1 MKNGY
6 AEFLRMFDW
15 NYFITC
21 RTPNKI
27 YTRTVST
34 WIDKLSCNSTIVE
47 KIFYVSDRDKGDYNN
62 NHDNMLIDNNSSITY
77 P

>member
-21 RTPNKI
+21 RTHYKVHLMTARNWINKLVEAEEDVEETEPVEEKLNPI
-27 YTRTVST
+27 SRFFK
-34 WIDKLSCNSTIVE
+34 WMDK
-47 KIFYVSDRDKGDYNN
+47 
-62 NHDNMLIDNNSSITY
+62 
-77 P
+77 